1 MNQYL
6 AEFYRNWNVKLQS
19 IVGDELAKVYDR
31 YITAFVIYNNLYN
44 EVPEML
50 IRQGVPLPVKL
61 FDNKMATDLVVQYLG
76 AQRIMDLLQQ
86 HNQLANID
94 EIISLIDQEV
104 FHIKIHLGQHQ
115 RNEDLKILADLSSNN
130 IVKKSTG
137 ILKVMYYV
145 RCNIFHGHKN
155 FEEYQ
160 RLLVEPLFQ
169 IIAVINGELY
179 ATLQA

>member
-1 MNQYL
+1 M
-6 AEFYRNWNVKLQS
+6 E
-19 IVGDELAKVYDR
+19 
-31 YITAFVIYNNLYN
+31 
-44 EVPEML
+44 
-50 IRQGVPLPVKL
+50 
-61 FDNKMATDLVVQYLG
+61 
-76 AQRIMDLLQQ
+76 
-86 HNQLANID
+86 NID

-115 RNEDLKILADLSSNN
+115 RNEDLNLLADLSSNY
-130 IVKKSTG
+130 IVKKSTA

-145 RCNIFHGHKN
+145 RCNVFHGHKI

-169 IIAVINGELY
+169 IIEVIKAELY

>member
-6 AEFYRNWNVKLQS
+6 AEFYGNWNAKLQS

-44 EVPEML
+44 VVPEML
-50 IRQGVPLPVKL
+50 IRQGVPLPAKL
-61 FDNKMATDLVVQYLG
+61 FDNKMATDMVVQYLG

-86 HNQLANID
+86 HNQLENID

-115 RNEDLKILADLSSNN
+115 RNEDLKLLADLSSNN
-130 IVKKSTG
+130 IVKKSTA

-145 RCNIFHGHKN
+145 RCNVFHGHKN

-169 IIAVINGELY
+169 IIEVINAELY